1 MVWFV
6 CGIGVLFSLLLI
18 MKAARR
24 NWRTTLNQVINAY
37 TDLKKT
43 YPHSSDKELFMSV
56 LDERYGVESYYA
68 KKEKAKGLIEK
79 EIEEGWSLLNR
90 YNLPILIYLCLI
102 IEKNKILSC
111 YTTAHDMLTLI
122 NAELQ
127 RQGY

>member
-1 MVWFV
+1 MGWFI
-6 CGIGVLFSLLLI
+6 CGIGILFSLFLI

-37 TDLKKT
+37 ADLKKM

-56 LDERYGVESYYA
+56 LDERYGMESYYA

-79 EIEEGWSLLNR
+79 EIEEGWSLLNK